1 MRKEKVE
8 LIGMDV
14 GGIVGFGVRTKA
26 VFLFGRFYLVSVM
39 NEVRSIAGNVMLE
52 RRVIRI

>member
-1 MRKEKVE
+1 
-8 LIGMDV
+8 MDV